1 VIVLSVSLER
11 KMTCFERHYIRV
23 RRQVDKNQTLF
34 CNLNVHREEAV
45 CLLVKFAYDIKGRG
59 LLWST
64 QLQ

>member
-1 VIVLSVSLER
+1 
-11 KMTCFERHYIRV
+11 MTCFERHYIRV

-59 LLWST
+59 LLWLT